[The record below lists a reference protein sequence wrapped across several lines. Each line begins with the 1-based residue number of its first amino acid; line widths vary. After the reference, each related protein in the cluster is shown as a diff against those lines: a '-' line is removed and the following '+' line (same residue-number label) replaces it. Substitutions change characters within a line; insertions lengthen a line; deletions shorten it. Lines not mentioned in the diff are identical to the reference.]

1 MADKKATRQGYGAGL
16 AALGEKYSNVVALDA
31 DLCGSVGTKE
41 FAKKFPERHINA
53 GIAEANMVGM
63 AAGLARVGLV
73 PFAASFAVFC
83 PGRAFEIVRNGIC
96 YSNIN
101 VKLCG
106 SHSGLTSASDGGS
119 HQAIEDI
126 AIMRSLPNMTI
137 FSPCDYNQ
145 AKKMVEAMYKIQG
158 PVYMRTARIATPI
171 LTSEEEE
178 FVPYKVQIMR
188 PGKDVAV
195 VTTGIMNSYVLDAA
209 EKLAAE
215 GIDAEVVNVHTIKPL
230 DTEGIIASVKKCGG
244 KVVVVEDANVL
255 GGLGEAV
262 AYALAGQNVKFAH
275 AAVMDR
281 FGQSG
286 DLDLLMKEYGLDA
299 DSIAEKVRSVL
310 K

>member
-16 AALGEKYSNVVALDA
+16 AELAKKYDNVVALDA

-41 FAKKFPERHINA
+41 FARNFPERHTNA
-53 GIAEANMVGM
+53 GIAEANMLGM
-63 AAGLARVGLV
+63 AAGMARVGLV

-96 YSNIN
+96 YSNVN

-106 SHSGLTSASDGGS
+106 SHSGLTSAADGGT

-126 AIMRSLPNMTI
+126 AIMRSLPNMTV

-145 AKKMVEAMYKIQG
+145 AKKMVEAMYNING

-171 LTSEEEE
+171 LTSEDEP
-178 FVPYKVQIMR
+178 FVPYKVQTLR
-188 PGKDVAV
+188 KGKDVAV
-195 VTTGIMNSYVLDAA
+195 IATGVMNSYVMEAA

-215 GIDAEVVNVHTIKPL
+215 GIEAEVVNVHTIKPL
-230 DTEGIIASVKKCGG
+230 DTEGIIAAAEKCGG
-244 KVVVVEDANVL
+244 RVVVVEDANVM

-262 AYALAGQNVKFAH
+262 AYTLLGRNIKFAH
-275 AAVMDR
+275 AAIMDR

-286 DLDLLMKEYGLDA
+286 DLPDLMKAYGLDT
-299 DSIAEKVRSVL
+299 DSIIAKIKSVL
-310 K
+310 